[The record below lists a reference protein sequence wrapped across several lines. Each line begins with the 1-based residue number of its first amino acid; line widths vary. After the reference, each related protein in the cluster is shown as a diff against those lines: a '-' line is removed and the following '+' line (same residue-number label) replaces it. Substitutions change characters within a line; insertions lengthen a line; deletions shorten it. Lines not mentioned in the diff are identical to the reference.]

1 MRDDFLIFGAPDI
14 HDDEI
19 DEVVDTLKSGW
30 LGTGPKTQKFEE
42 QFKRYKNIN
51 YALALNSCT
60 AALHLSCMLCEL
72 EEGDEV
78 ITTPLTFCATANVI
92 AHVGAKPVFV
102 DVEPDTG
109 CIDPL
114 LIEDYITDDTKAIL
128 PVHLYG
134 RMCNMDALMKIKGD
148 YKLKLIEDAA
158 HAVEA
163 TYHNQH
169 AGTFGDFGCF
179 SFYSTKNVVTGEGGM
194 LISNHK
200 KEMERARILSLHGMT
215 KDAWK
220 RFEKVEYKHYQ
231 IVEDGYKYNMMD
243 IQAALGIHQ
252 LQRVE
257 ENWKRRLEIWSK
269 YTQAFA
275 DLPCITPAPFEDNT
289 KHGLHLY
296 NILLEEHDRDETLKK
311 FKKENIGTG
320 VHYIALHLQ
329 PFYQRKYG
337 YHRGDFLNAE
347 YISDRTI
354 SLPFSSKLT
363 DKDVSDVIDTV
374 KKVLS

>member
-1 MRDDFLIFGAPDI
+1 MRDDFLTFGSPDI

-30 LGTGPKTQKFEE
+30 LGTGPKTKKFEE
-42 QFKRYKNIN
+42 QFKRYKNIRF
-51 YALALNSCT
+51 ALALNSCT
-60 AALHLSCMLCEL
+60 AALHLSCILSEL

-78 ITTPLTFCATANVI
+78 ITTPLTFCATSNVI
-92 AHVGAKPVFV
+92 SHVGAKPVFV
-102 DVEPDTG
+102 DVEEHTG

-114 LIEDYITDDTKAIL
+114 LIEDMINDDTKVIL

-134 RMCNMDALMKIKGD
+134 RPCNMDAIMKIKDG
-148 YKLKLIEDAA
+148 YKIKLVEDAA
-158 HAVEA
+158 HAIEA
-163 TYHNQH
+163 TYHGKH
-169 AGTFGDFGCF
+169 LGTFGDFGCF
-179 SFYSTKNVVTGEGGM
+179 SFYVTKNVVTGEGGM
-194 LISNHK
+194 LVSNHK
-200 KEMERARILSLHGMT
+200 KEMERAQILSLHGMT

-220 RFEKVEYKHYQ
+220 RFEKVGYKHYQ
-231 IVEDGYKYNMMD
+231 VVEDGYKYNMMD
-243 IQAALGIHQ
+243 IQASLGIHQ
-252 LQRVE
+252 LNRVE

-269 YTQAFA
+269 YNQAFA
-275 DLPCITPAPFEDNT
+275 ELPCITPPPFEDNT

-296 NILLEEHDRDETLKK
+296 TLLLEEHDRDETLKK
-311 FKKENIGTG
+311 LKKENIGTG

-337 YHRGDFLNAE
+337 YHRGDFPNAE

-354 SLPFSSKLT
+354 SIPLSSKLS
-363 DKDVSDVIDTV
+363 DNDVNDVIQAV